1 MTTGPAAGLTVRW
14 SLSDAPPA
22 AAQAL
27 RDYVSGT
34 SLERFTGLAGLRHKT
49 WRMVEGAWFEG
60 SYVFADARSRD
71 EFAAAFRTTMD
82 SAPGTQ
88 IVGSP
93 PVLVEACEVL
103 AVAEGAEGF
112 RADRPT
118 AS

>member
-14 SLSDAPPA
+14 SLTEAPPG

-27 RDYVSGT
+27 RDYVRGT
-34 SLERFTGLAGLRHKT
+34 SLERFTGMPGLRHKT

-60 SYVFADARSRD
+60 CYVFADVTSRD
-71 EFAAAFRTTMD
+71 EFAAAFRTTMAT
-82 SAPGTQ
+82 APGTQ
-88 IVGSP
+88 LVGSP
-93 PVLVEACEVL
+93 PVLVEACEIV

-112 RADRPT
+112 RADRTT